1 MRLFSEQS
9 YQLFFV
15 SFLLLYTAVL
25 SVYHLTGTNAFKALT
40 NLMAVGTI
48 GYSLA
53 AVLVNAMTVG
63 VRKQPALHLLLVV
76 IALVMHLI
84 VNGSHTDFIDL
95 LKFFSLF
102 LFVFIGI
109 GMGWSS
115 IYIPTKVLAFL
126 CTIPLIVE
134 LLGGSRVY
142 HSGISFGFFP
152 NSNTAVMYYSVL
164 LAVYLNMAQKKSSQS
179 ILFTAVALFFQ
190 KLGAMLAV
198 VCSLG
203 IVHFKVIFRYLPIVA
218 FVTVIAGLV
227 AYNMGLLNRVIEVL
241 GGLIELYS
249 YNSFYDV
256 ADMSYAEIIVEIGS
270 TDLSAVFR
278 LKHWSEIISYYLSQG
293 VPTYLFGFGARES
306 MVFTTEGL
314 MPHSDIIRVLCELGG
329 VLFLL
334 FISMYFTIYSKIT
347 CSHYKVALLVVVFYY
362 FSENLIDNFISM
374 YLLHLMVGVKTNE
387 SHYV

>member
-1 MRLFSEQS
+1 MKLFSEQS
-9 YQLFFV
+9 YQLFFIG
-15 SFLLLYTAVL
+15 FLLLYTSVL
-25 SVYHLTGTNAFKALT
+25 SVYHLTGTNALKALT

-48 GYSLA
+48 GYSLT

-63 VRKQPALHLLLVV
+63 VRKKPALHLLLVA
-76 IALVMHLI
+76 IALVLHLM
-84 VNGSHTDFIDL
+84 VNGSHTDYVDL

-109 GMGWSS
+109 GMGWSKLF
-115 IYIPTKVLAFL
+115 IPTKVLAFL
-126 CTIPLIVE
+126 FLLPLLVE
-134 LLGGSRVY
+134 VLGGSRVY

-152 NSNTAVMYYSVL
+152 NANTAVMYYSVL
-164 LAVYLNMAQKKSSQS
+164 LAVYLNMAQKSSTQS
-179 ILFTAVALFFQ
+179 MLFTAVALFFQ

-198 VCSLG
+198 ACSLA
-203 IVHFKVIFRYLPIVA
+203 IVHFKVIFRYLPVVVLA
-218 FVTVIAGLV
+218 TVIGGV
-227 AYNMGLLNRVIEVL
+227 AAHSMGLLDRVFEVL

-256 ADMSYAEIIVEIGS
+256 ADMSYAEIIIEIGS

-278 LKHWSEIISYYLSQG
+278 LKHWSEIISHYLTQG

-314 MPHSDIIRVLCELGG
+314 MPHSDIIRVLCELGV

-334 FISMYFTIYSKIT
+334 
-347 CSHYKVALLVVVFYY
+347 
-362 FSENLIDNFISM
+362 FISM
-374 YLLHLMVGVKTNE
+374 YLLHLMVGIKTNE